1 MPKLKEYK
9 IQIDFTFSR
18 ILDIDEINV
27 ENIDSAAMELI
38 DRLNNSFIGLKFVFV
53 GMEIDLELQNLIFVN
68 ISSNMYTSTEYPELI
83 FSIAKSLFNR
93 LLGAMD
99 RKDFLED
106 YYLEKSPYLIFEI
119 ESLKRLSPLN

>member
-1 MPKLKEYK
+1 MAVLKEYK

-38 DRLNNSFIGLKFVFV
+38 DRLNDKFIGLKFDFI
-53 GMEIDLELQNLIFVN
+53 GLDIDLELQNLIFVK
-68 ISSNMYTSTEYPELI
+68 IRSNMYTSTEYPGLI

-93 LLGAMD
+93 LLSSMENQ
-99 RKDFLED
+99 DFLDD
-106 YYLEKSPYLIFEI
+106 YFLEKNPYFIYEI
-119 ESLKRLSPLN
+119 ESTKRLSPLN

>member
-38 DRLNNSFIGLKFVFV
+38 DRLNNAFIGLKFVFV
-53 GMEIDLELQNLIFVN
+53 GMEIDLELENLIFVN

-93 LLGAMD
+93 LLGSMD
-99 RKDFLED
+99 SKDFLED